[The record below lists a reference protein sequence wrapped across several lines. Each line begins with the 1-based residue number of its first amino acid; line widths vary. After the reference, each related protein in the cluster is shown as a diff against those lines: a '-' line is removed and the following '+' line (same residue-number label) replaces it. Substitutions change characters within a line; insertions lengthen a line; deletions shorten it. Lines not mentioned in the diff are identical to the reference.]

1 MRQRTPPF
9 SAPAFGV
16 ACALSLG
23 LGAPALAQDEAE
35 IAPPVPGDH
44 IEVGNEMG
52 SFEGVRQINL
62 AAGNA
67 NQQANIASVASG
79 ETAVNTAI
87 VSQVGETASAE
98 PGRRYEARITG
109 DAFAGS
115 HGLTAVNIAAGSDN
129 QQVNLAMITTG
140 LEGRVASTA
149 VLSQTRASSEPLG
162 IHDASAQPEH
172 TARIDPGA
180 FRDSSGI
187 VQVSLIG
194 GTGNASANVAV
205 LSMEAGT
212 N

>member
-1 MRQRTPPF
+1 MRHHSRPLPII
-9 SAPAFGV
+9 AF
-16 ACALSLG
+16 ALVFG

-35 IAPPVPGDH
+35 IAPPAASLVPGDT
-44 IEVGNEMG
+44 IEVGGEVG
-52 SFEGVRQINL
+52 GFEGVRQINM

-87 VSQVGETASAE
+87 VAQVGETASAV
-98 PGRRYEARITG
+98 PGRRYDARITG

-162 IHDASAQPEH
+162 INDASVQPEH